1 MHDLTGILAI
11 VFIFGLPAIALC
23 GFILLRALRILK
35 GDPAERSRAALAE
48 DARLMQ
54 EIHEGL
60 LRMEERIEAL
70 ETIVLDHPRDRGAR
84 KEEGR

>member
-1 MHDLTGILAI
+1 MHDFAGVLAI

-35 GDPAERSRAALAE
+35 GDPRDRARQALAD

-54 EIHEGL
+54 ELHDGL

-70 ETIVLDHPRDRGAR
+70 ETIVFDRPRSG
-84 KEEGR
+84 EEPR